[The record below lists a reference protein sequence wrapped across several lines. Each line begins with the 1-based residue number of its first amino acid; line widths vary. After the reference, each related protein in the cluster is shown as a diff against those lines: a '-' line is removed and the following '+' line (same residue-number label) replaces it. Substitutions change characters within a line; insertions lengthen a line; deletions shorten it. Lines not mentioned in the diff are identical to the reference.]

1 MEEEYIPLSRRST
14 AELRAKADG
23 FRQMAATARTA
34 DIKENLLKL
43 ARRFD
48 TLVDQREREGR

>member
-1 MEEEYIPLSRRST
+1 
-14 AELRAKADG
+14 
-23 FRQMAATARTA
+23 MAATARTA